1 MSHVDVRSIPGTP
14 SEEGEWLM
22 GEADKIQKNAFYV
35 SLSKE
40 GVTTKVESDNISEIV
55 SLFKEDALEWI
66 DFSVENIHED
76 SFIIASS
83 LKFSLQLCASVL
95 SDRFSSYEDLDVEL
109 GLMLPAVRVERFD
122 VQVFPLL
129 IFVRKNLILTI
140 HPKEV
145 VRLQKIYRYADI
157 FMKKIRQDLPWNDK
171 LTILL
176 TRIIDENNQ
185 KNFNGL
191 RMIEEEGDELGK
203 YMVTKVPRTE
213 IGNDIYK
220 MKHALITYLNTLW
233 ASWDVINSLRYGD
246 AETITDNQKL
256 LQRIGILGDDIN
268 RQIALSEHMS
278 EVLASGLEVL
288 QTIYNNQLQMLN
300 NRLAFLATWLAVLA
314 TAGLVPNT
322 LATIFG
328 IGKINDLIDWPWI
341 ITILIISTIICTYLM
356 YLLFK
361 KKEWLP
367 PKIEC

>member
-1 MSHVDVRSIPGTP
+1 MAEI
-14 SEEGEWLM
+14 E
-22 GEADKIQKNAFYV
+22 KIQKIAFYV
-35 SLSKE
+35 SLSKD
-40 GVTTKVESDNISEIV
+40 GVTIKKESDNISEIV
-55 SLFKEDALEWI
+55 GHLQEENLEWM
-66 DFSVENIHED
+66 DFTVDNINED
-76 SFIIASS
+76 SFVIATS
-83 LKFSLQLCASVL
+83 LRFSLQLVASVL
-95 SDRFSSYEDLDVEL
+95 ADRYSSYEDFDTEL
-109 GLMLPAVRVERFD
+109 GLMIPAVRVDKFD
-122 VQVFPLL
+122 VKVYPLL
-129 IFVRKNLILTI
+129 IFMRKNLILTI
-140 HPKEV
+140 HPTGV
-145 VRLQKIYRYADI
+145 IRLQKIYRYADI

-171 LTILL
+171 LTIVL

-191 RMIEEEGDELGK
+191 QMIEEEGDELGK
-203 YMVTKVPRTE
+203 YMVEPKAPRAE
-213 IGNDIYK
+213 IGNEIYN
-220 MKHALITYLNTLW
+220 MKHALITYLNALW

-246 AETITDNQKL
+246 AEIISDNQKL

-328 IGKINDLIDWPWI
+328 IGKINDLIEWPWI
-341 ITILIISTIICTYLM
+341 IFILIVATILCTYLM
-356 YLLFK
+356 YILFK

-367 PKIEC
+367 PRMEG

>member
-1 MSHVDVRSIPGTP
+1 
-14 SEEGEWLM
+14 M
-22 GEADKIQKNAFYV
+22 GEAEKIQKSAFYV
-35 SLSKE
+35 SLSKD
-40 GVTTKVESDNISEIV
+40 GVTTKVESDNVSEIV
-55 SLFKEDALEWI
+55 GLLKEDALEWM
-66 DFSVENIHED
+66 DFTVENINED
-76 SFIIASS
+76 SFFIATS
-83 LKFSLQLCASVL
+83 LKFSLQLVASVL
-95 SDRFSSYEDLDVEL
+95 SERYSSYEDLDSEL

-122 VQVFPLL
+122 VKVFQLL
-129 IFVRKNLILTI
+129 ILIRKNLIITI
-140 HPKEV
+140 HQKEV
-145 VRLQKIYRYADI
+145 VRLAKIYRYADI
-157 FMKKIRQDLPWNDK
+157 FMKKIRQDLPWMDK

-203 YMVTKVPRTE
+203 FMVMPKGPRTE
-213 IGNDIYK
+213 LGNDIYK

-300 NRLAFLATWLAVLA
+300 NRLAFIATWLAVLA

-341 ITILIISTIICTYLM
+341 VIILILSTIICTYMM

>member
-1 MSHVDVRSIPGTP
+1 
-14 SEEGEWLM
+14 M
-22 GEADKIQKNAFYV
+22 GDAEKSQKSAFYV
-35 SLSKE
+35 SLSKD
-40 GVTTKVESDNISEIV
+40 GVTTKVESDDISEII

-66 DFSVENIHED
+66 DFTVENIRED
-76 SFIIASS
+76 SIIIASS
-83 LKFSLQLCASVL
+83 LKFSLQLVASVL
-95 SDRFSSYEDLDVEL
+95 SERYSSYEDLDVEL

-122 VQVFPLL
+122 VQVHPLL
-129 IFVRKNLILTI
+129 IFIRKNLILTI

-171 LTILL
+171 LTILI

-203 YMVTKVPRTE
+203 YMVEPKAPRTQ

-246 AETITDNQKL
+246 AETITDNPKL

-300 NRLAFLATWLAVLA
+300 NRLAFVATWLAVLG
-314 TAGLVPNT
+314 TAVLVPNT
-322 LATIFG
+322 LATVFG
-328 IGKINDLIDWPWI
+328 MPGFAFLDWRI
-341 ITILIISTIICTYLM
+341 AVILILISTVLSASLM
-356 YLLFK
+356 YVIMK
-361 KKEWLP
+361 KKAWIP
-367 PKIEC
+367 PKLECEG

>member
-1 MSHVDVRSIPGTP
+1 
-14 SEEGEWLM
+14 M
-22 GEADKIQKNAFYV
+22 GEAEKIQKSAFYV
-35 SLSKE
+35 SLSKD
-40 GVTTKVESDNISEIV
+40 GVTTKVESDNVSEIV
-55 SLFKEDALEWI
+55 GLLKEDALEWM
-66 DFSVENIHED
+66 DFTVENINED
-76 SFIIASS
+76 SFFIATS
-83 LKFSLQLCASVL
+83 LKFSLQLVASVL
-95 SDRFSSYEDLDVEL
+95 SERYSSYEDLDSEL

-122 VQVFPLL
+122 VQVYQLL
-129 IFVRKNLILTI
+129 ILFRKNLIITI

-145 VRLQKIYRYADI
+145 VRLAKIYRYADI
-157 FMKKIRQDLPWNDK
+157 FMKKIRQDLPWMDK

-203 YMVTKVPRTE
+203 FMVMPKAPRTE

-300 NRLAFLATWLAVLA
+300 NRLAFIATWLAVLA

-341 ITILIISTIICTYLM
+341 VTILILSTIICTYMM

>member
-1 MSHVDVRSIPGTP
+1 MAEIEKTQ
-14 SEEGEWLM
+14 
-22 GEADKIQKNAFYV
+22 KIAFYV

-40 GVTTKVESDNISEIV
+40 GVTTKKESDNISEIV
-55 SLFKEDALEWI
+55 GHLQEENLEWM
-66 DFSVENIHED
+66 DFTVDNINED
-76 SFIIASS
+76 SFVIATS
-83 LKFSLQLCASVL
+83 LRFSLQLVASVL
-95 SDRFSSYEDLDVEL
+95 ADRYSSYEDFDTEL
-109 GLMLPAVRVERFD
+109 GLMIPAVRVDKFD
-122 VQVFPLL
+122 VKVYPLL
-129 IFVRKNLILTI
+129 IFMRKNLILTI
-140 HPKEV
+140 HPTAV
-145 VRLQKIYRYADI
+145 IRLQKIYRYADI

-171 LTILL
+171 LTIVL

-203 YMVTKVPRTE
+203 YMVEPKAPRAE
-213 IGNDIYK
+213 IGKEIYN
-220 MKHALITYLNTLW
+220 MKHALITYLNSLW

-246 AETITDNQKL
+246 AEIISDNQKL

-328 IGKINDLIDWPWI
+328 IGKINDLIEWPWI
-341 ITILIISTIICTYLM
+341 IFILIVSTILCTYLM
-356 YLLFK
+356 YILFK

-367 PKIEC
+367 PRMEC

>member
-1 MSHVDVRSIPGTP
+1 
-14 SEEGEWLM
+14 M
-22 GEADKIQKNAFYV
+22 GEAEKIQKSAFYV
-35 SLSKE
+35 SLSKD
-40 GVTTKVESDNISEIV
+40 GVTTKVESDNVSEIV
-55 SLFKEDALEWI
+55 GLLKEDALEWM
-66 DFSVENIHED
+66 DFTVENINED
-76 SFIIASS
+76 SFFIATS
-83 LKFSLQLCASVL
+83 LKFSLQLVASVL
-95 SDRFSSYEDLDVEL
+95 SERYSSYEDLDSEL

-122 VQVFPLL
+122 VKVYQLL
-129 IFVRKNLILTI
+129 ILFRKNLIITI

-145 VRLQKIYRYADI
+145 VRLAKIYRYADI
-157 FMKKIRQDLPWNDK
+157 FMKKIRQDLPWMDK

-203 YMVTKVPRTE
+203 FMVMPKAPRTE

-300 NRLAFLATWLAVLA
+300 NRLAFIATWLAVLA

-341 ITILIISTIICTYLM
+341 ITILIISTLVCTYMM

>member
-1 MSHVDVRSIPGTP
+1 
-14 SEEGEWLM
+14 M
-22 GEADKIQKNAFYV
+22 GEAGKLQKNAFYV
-35 SLSKE
+35 SLSKD
-40 GVTTKVESDNISEIV
+40 GVTTKEESDNVSEIV
-55 SLFKEDALEWI
+55 GKLKEDALEWM
-66 DFSVENIHED
+66 DFTVENINED
-76 SFIIASS
+76 SFFIATS
-83 LKFSLQLCASVL
+83 LKFSLQLVASVL
-95 SDRFSSYEDLDVEL
+95 SERFSSYEDLDTEL
-109 GLMLPAVRVERFD
+109 GLMVPAVRVDQFD
-122 VQVFPLL
+122 VKVYSLL
-129 IFVRKNLILTI
+129 IFIRKNLILTI

-203 YMVTKVPRTE
+203 YMVEAAPRVQ
-213 IGNDIYK
+213 IGEDIYK

-300 NRLAFLATWLAVLA
+300 NRLAFLATWLAVLG
-314 TAGLVPNT
+314 TAVLVPNT
-322 LATIFG
+322 LATVFG
-328 IGKINDLIDWPWI
+328 MPGFAFLDWKISVLLI
-341 ITILIISTIICTYLM
+341 LLSTFLSGYLM
-356 YLLFK
+356 YVVMK
-361 KKEWLP
+361 RKNWIP
-367 PKIEC
+367 PKLEC